1 MWKLIRL
8 EWKKNNMQKY
18 LVKAVVMAAL
28 LGLFVFALAYLG
40 IATDPDTGM
49 VDAAPGKDTIS
60 SSIELFTSMA
70 YLLFTSVMLSSFIV
84 KAYKNKTMDLMFTY
98 PIRRQKILLSQM
110 LAVWLFAFAALV
122 LTKLFLYGC
131 IQVGSLYMV
140 SAFPLDFD
148 MLCLMFYVQ
157 LLLKAAVIVTMG
169 FIALFVGLAM
179 KSSNA
184 TIVTSFLLIF
194 LTQANVGDFTLSDQ
208 AIFPLILTAVSLLF
222 MFLSICKVEQKDL
235 M

>member
-1 MWKLIRL
+1 
-8 EWKKNNMQKY
+8 
-18 LVKAVVMAAL
+18 MAAL